1 MTDEQK
7 YDELLKEIGQVLK
20 RKNDDIIFLE
30 FNIRELEKQ
39 VSALEQQLENAE

>member
-30 FNIRELEKQ
+30 YNIKELEKKLA
-39 VSALEQQLENAE
+39 ALIQQLAEE